1 MNKQSKTALLLFATV
16 TAVLTAKAADYPR
29 VILAQHPVA
38 YYRLDEPPGAALA
51 HDLSP
56 AHSHATVNAAS
67 GIISGGAS
75 GTPAQG
81 AALLPAISTNS
92 AVFSGGANSA
102 SITIPYSTALSPVNS
117 DGLTGGPF
125 SCECWVRPAAAAA
138 VSGPMCPL
146 SMAGVAIGGNYA
158 SGSGWDFTEAGSPA
172 KWQLT
177 MRSQQGVIALAASTA
192 VTAAQW
198 NHLAVTWDGTTAK
211 FYVNGAAAQS
221 KPVPGYLAV
230 PNFAGTIGSGPN
242 TGGENFEGA
251 VAEVAFYNYAL
262 HPAAISNHFAL
273 GNAIISARA
282 AITSTTS
289 TTNP

>member
-1 MNKQSKTALLLFATV
+1 MNKHSKTTLLLLASM
-16 TAVLTAKAADYPR
+16 TAALAANAADYPR

-38 YYRLDEPPGAALA
+38 YYRLDEPPGATLA

-56 AHSHATVNAAS
+56 AHLHATINVAA
-67 GIISGGAS
+67 GLVGGAS
-75 GTPAQG
+75 SPPAQG
-81 AALLPAISTNS
+81 TALLPAISTNS
-92 AVFSGGANSA
+92 AVFSGGASSP

-177 MRSQQGVIALAASTA
+177 MRSQQGVIALADSSA
-192 VTAAQW
+192 VTPAQW
-198 NHLAVTWDGTTAK
+198 NHLAVTWDGATAK